1 MCGLDREPFVEQE
14 IVDAELYL
22 AQSLRGRL
30 FAASLSVHPDGVVLH
45 GIAGSYYVKQM
56 AQHAVMEHLSLPI
69 VANEIEVVTTQSDR
83 RP

>member
-1 MCGLDREPFVEQE
+1 
-14 IVDAELYL
+14 
-22 AQSLRGRL
+22 
-30 FAASLSVHPDGVVLH
+30 VHPDGVVLH

-69 VANEIEVVTTQSDR
+69 VANEIEVITTQSDR